1 MKVGAAFLAG
11 IMVALGSAIIY
22 VRSSDS
28 HLKQA
33 AQVTPVSIT
42 TPAPAET
49 LPPSTEQP
57 ETKPAPAPAAEPTP
71 ARQPTPAPV
80 PKPRVT
86 RRPVSLAVAQQP
98 APPPSEQPVQ
108 TAQNNTPPPPNYPPL
123 QLPPQ
128 QQQAPPP
135 VAPQPPSH
143 AVNDNTQP
151 FAPPQASGPTTG
163 QSQPQPHVVTLAAGT
178 EIAIRM
184 AEKVSTDHNY
194 TGDTFRATLDKPIV
208 MEGYVIAEK
217 GSKVLGKIVK
227 SQKPGKMSGEAE
239 LSLALTELNTTDGQ
253 RVTIETNQSLRKG
266 PSNTNS
272 EVAKMG
278 GGAALGAIIGAIA
291 GGGKGA
297 AIGAGAGGAAG
308 TGAVLLGHGK
318 PAVIDNESRL
328 SFQLSSP
335 TTITEKLN

>member
-33 AQVTPVSIT
+33 AQVTPVSISS
-42 TPAPAET
+42 PAPAET
-49 LPPSTEQP
+49 LPAPTEQAEIKAP
-57 ETKPAPAPAAEPTP
+57 PAPAPAKEA
-71 ARQPTPAPV
+71 APIPV
-80 PKPRVT
+80 AKPRVT

-108 TAQNNTPPPPNYPPL
+108 TAQNTPPPPNYPPL

-135 VAPQPPSH
+135 AAPQPPSH

-151 FAPPQASGPTTG
+151 FAPPQASGSNAG

-194 TGDTFRATLDKPIV
+194 SGDTFRATLDKPIV

-253 RVTIETNQSLRKG
+253 RVSIETNQSLRKG

>member
-1 MKVGAAFLAG
+1 MQPTGPMKVGAAFLAG

-28 HLKQA
+28 HLKST
-33 AQVTPVSIT
+33 AQVTPVSISA
-42 TPAPAET
+42 PAPAET
-49 LPPSTEQP
+49 LPAPAEQTES
-57 ETKPAPAPAAEPTP
+57 KAAPAAAKE
-71 ARQPTPAPV
+71 AIPV
-80 PKPRVT
+80 PVAKPRVT
-86 RRPVSLAVAQQP
+86 RRPVSLAVAQQAAP
-98 APPPSEQPVQ
+98 APSEQAVQ
-108 TAQNNTPPPPNYPPL
+108 TAQTTPLPPNYPPL

-135 VAPQPPSH
+135 NGPQPASRP
-143 AVNDNTQP
+143 VNDNTQP
-151 FAPPQASGPTTG
+151 FAPPQAPGSNAG
-163 QSQPQPHVVTLAAGT
+163 QSQPQPHVVTLTEGT

-194 TGDTFRATLDKPIV
+194 SGDTFRATLDKPIV

-217 GSKVLGKIVK
+217 GSKVLGKVVK

-239 LSLALTELNTTDGQ
+239 LSLQLIELNTTDGQ
-253 RVTIETNQSLRKG
+253 RIAIETNQSLRKG
-266 PSNTNS
+266 PSNTNQ

>member
-28 HLKQA
+28 HLKQT
-33 AQVTPVSIT
+33 AQATPMSIT

-49 LPPSTEQP
+49 LPPPTEPQQ
-57 ETKPAPAPAAEPTP
+57 ETKPAPAPAKETI
-71 ARQPTPAPV
+71 PV
-80 PKPRVT
+80 PVAKPHVT
-86 RRPVSLAVAQQP
+86 RRPVSLAVAQKP

-108 TAQNNTPPPPNYPPL
+108 TAQNTPPPANYPPL

-135 VAPQPPSH
+135 NAAPPSR

-151 FAPPQASGPTTG
+151 FAPPQASSPNAG
-163 QSQPQPHVVTLAAGT
+163 QSQPQPHIVTLAAGT

-194 TGDTFRATLDKPIV
+194 SGDTFRATLDKPIV

-253 RVTIETNQSLRKG
+253 RVSIETNQSLRKG